1 MIRLTKKWTEG
12 PVKVVTGAP
21 GRAKAAVTTRL
32 NRFRKPLSRLALRA
46 FIAAKLVAVM
56 SLIGSVLLLAISS
69 LAATSFL
76 SAASTSTAM
85 RMWLMRGAPEGLVQ
99 PFSFDFAHWYDDRRA
114 VAAIVTSN
122 RCGAGE
128 WTPPATATAV
138 DGDHVLE
145 HWEACDGELVAP
157 LKLGGGPG
165 AFSVSVLLEVPDDM
179 VAAGMVSVRAR
190 VLGTAVNSQTGKS
203 RQVVVATGGGS
214 AAVRKSSYPLHII
227 RSMLLIMPRLLGY
240 EVNTQTLEVLVI
252 RNLQPP
258 VDVAAAITAIELTL
272 TTSAR
277 YDAAQVYT
285 ARLFVDVELRGWTT
299 YYLQRYPVAAFGIS
313 TAIFFA
319 TYFGGGVS
327 LLIFL
332 AGWLVVYTDAFP
344 FVSRFV
350 LGGADWF
357 ELEEDQHLNAIVE
370 TQRVPAPGRQ
380 ERLRTP
386 RGTPRMSG
394 SFPLVKGDATG
405 GRDRSAAGTA
415 TQPATPQSMGAM
427 PPPMMPRASRSVQPP
442 RHASSI
448 GSEIRGGRSVPLPL
462 PAQADHGADARGA
475 ATRGSSAGSRSS
487 VVPQI
492 PRYVTTPTDSALG
505 HIDDRDDDFT
515 DAAAPTDD
523 ATSRTSEPT
532 EAPTVAAV
540 VGSDDA
546 VTSKMRRR
554 KGANR
559 GKN

>member
-128 WTPPATATAV
+128 WTPPAAAASAIG
-138 DGDHVLE
+138 GDHVLE

-344 FVSRFV
+344 LVSRFV

-357 ELEEDQHLNAIVE
+357 ELEEDQHLDAIVE
-370 TQRVPAPGRQ
+370 TQRVTAPGRP

-386 RGTPRMSG
+386 RGTPRIGMSG

-427 PPPMMPRASRSVQPP
+427 PPPMMPQASRSVQPS

-462 PAQADHGADARGA
+462 PAQTDRGTDAQGA

-492 PRYVTTPTDSALG
+492 PRYVTTPSDSALG
-505 HIDDRDDDFT
+505 HISDDRDDDLT
-515 DAAAPTDD
+515 DAAAATD
-523 ATSRTSEPT
+523 ATSRTSD
-532 EAPTVAAV
+532 PTVAAT
-540 VGSDDA
+540 VGSEDA
-546 VTSKMRRR
+546 VTSKTRRR